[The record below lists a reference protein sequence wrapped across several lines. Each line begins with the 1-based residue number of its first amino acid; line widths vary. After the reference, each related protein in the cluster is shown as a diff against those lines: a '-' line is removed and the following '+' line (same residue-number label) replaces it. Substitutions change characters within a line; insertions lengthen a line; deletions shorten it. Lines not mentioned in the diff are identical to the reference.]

1 MKILL
6 LSPPTT
12 SAIKAVVGTT
22 GPPLGLAYLASMV
35 RDEHDVRIVDSLA
48 EDYTYED
55 VERVIKKYDPDV
67 VGITSTTS
75 MMPDAYVV
83 AKMAKTFNEDVKMV
97 MGGPH
102 VTFVPERTLRECPY
116 IDYIVR
122 GEGELTFRELID
134 SLERNR
140 DPSSIPGLSVNLRGK
155 VKNNSPRPLIEDIDT
170 IPVPSYDLLPMEKY
184 QVNGVRFGTV
194 MTSRGCPFDCAFCSS
209 SLQFGR
215 RWRGHSDSRVI
226 EELRHLHEK
235 YRIHEIEFLDDTFTL
250 NKPRTMRIARRIL
263 EEGLDISWS
272 ASSRVDI
279 FTEEVAAAMKKGGCH
294 TIYFGIESGSQKI
307 LNFIGKGITP
317 EQSISAVKKAK
328 KQGLN
333 VLGSFVIGFPEETKE
348 DIRKTIKL
356 SKKAG
361 VDFAQFTIATPYPGT
376 RLWDYALSK
385 KLILTFNWRKY
396 TTLDPV
402 MKLKNFTA
410 QQITKMFQRAYLSF
424 YLRPS
429 YLIKD
434 LIFRKGF
441 IFRRAIPNVIKM
453 GKSAIGSG

>member
-1 MKILL
+1 MRILL

-140 DPSSIPGLSVNLRGK
+140 DPSSIPG
-155 VKNNSPRPLIEDIDT
+155 
-170 IPVPSYDLLPMEKY
+170 PVSYTHLTLP
-184 QVNGVRFGTV
+184 T
-194 MTSRGCPFDCAFCSS
+194 
-209 SLQFGR
+209 
-215 RWRGHSDSRVI
+215 
-226 EELRHLHEK
+226 
-235 YRIHEIEFLDDTFTL
+235 
-250 NKPRTMRIARRIL
+250 
-263 EEGLDISWS
+263 
-272 ASSRVDI
+272 
-279 FTEEVAAAMKKGGCH
+279 
-294 TIYFGIESGSQKI
+294 
-307 LNFIGKGITP
+307 
-317 EQSISAVKKAK
+317 
-328 KQGLN
+328 
-333 VLGSFVIGFPEETKE
+333 
-348 DIRKTIKL
+348 
-356 SKKAG
+356 
-361 VDFAQFTIATPYPGT
+361 TPY
-376 RLWDYALSK
+376 
-385 KLILTFNWRKY
+385 
-396 TTLDPV
+396 V
-402 MKLKNFTA
+402 
-410 QQITKMFQRAYLSF
+410 
-424 YLRPS
+424 
-429 YLIKD
+429 
-434 LIFRKGF
+434 
-441 IFRRAIPNVIKM
+441 
-453 GKSAIGSG
+453 